1 MGQSQHRPD
10 RRALLCGG
18 CASLL
23 SACGPAVLGIPDARH
38 GGKRHNPDT
47 GLSTDTATP
56 PETGLPTPPE
66 TTPFEHPLDNPSY
79 PCSQPIEPGAPGWK
93 PFPLDSYPELREVGG
108 WVGGSDGNGLLILVA
123 HVQQDCYVAAA
134 RRCTH
139 SQVVMDY
146 SPEQAA
152 FLCPLHGA
160 LFGWDGAVLSGP
172 PTVPLDVFFAGRDG
186 ETVWVYLPSLVP

>member
-23 SACGPAVLGIPDARH
+23 SACGPAVLGISDARY
-38 GGKRHNPDT
+38 GKKRGKDKAP
-47 GLSTDTATP
+47 SPDTATP
-56 PETGLPTPPE
+56 DTATPETGLPTD
-66 TTPFEHPLDNPSY
+66 TTFEHPLDNPSY
-79 PCSQPIEPGAPGWK
+79 PCSQPITPGAPGWK
-93 PFPLDSYPELREVGG
+93 AFPLETYPELLEVGG
-108 WVGGSDGNGLLILVA
+108 WIPNSDGNGLLIIVA

-139 SQVVMDY
+139 SLVVMDY

-172 PTVPLDVFFAGRDG
+172 PTVPLEVFFAGREGD
-186 ETVWVYLPSLVP
+186 TVWVYLPSLLE